1 MNVPIPRVHPR
12 RAIFR
17 QSEDSVNYFRDILQI
32 SATRAATLTGV
43 TDRLRTKPRQARS
56 TETVDRILDAA
67 ELVLYRQGV
76 DATTT
81 QDIATSADI
90 SVGRLYYW
98 FPDKNAVVRA
108 VMERS
113 DHLVRVFLEEAIVNT
128 PERATPV
135 MVKRMTEQ
143 LGAFVLAHPGTLT
156 VLGAN
161 PVPGEAGNGLY
172 QRFIDLA
179 SAIVDARV
187 PDATERE
194 RQLVAVTSV
203 RLVLTMLDEH
213 VRRNPISKTGAP
225 DTSALEEA
233 AYALSAYLY
242 SRYPSDDDQAWVHPD
257 YPIRPARRPYPTG
270 NVAEPIRPA
279 YSDEVFAN
287 GATPT

>member
-1 MNVPIPRVHPR
+1 V
-12 RAIFR
+12 
-17 QSEDSVNYFRDILQI
+17 SE
-32 SATRAATLTGV
+32 
-43 TDRLRTKPRQARS
+43 RLRTKPRQARS
-56 TETVDRILDAA
+56 AETVDRILDAA

-98 FPDKNAVVRA
+98 FPDKGAVVRA

-113 DHLVRVFLEEAIVNT
+113 DQLVRVFLEEAIVNT
-128 PERATPV
+128 PDRATPT

-179 SAIVDARV
+179 AAIVDARV
-187 PDATERE
+187 PDVTERE

-213 VRRNPISKTGAP
+213 VRRNTAPEP
-225 DTSALEEA
+225 DTSALEEV

-242 SRYPSDDDQAWVHPD
+242 SRYPSDDDQAWSSSD

-270 NVAEPIRPA
+270 NVTEPIAPA
-279 YSDEVFAN
+279 YTD
-287 GATPT
+287 